1 LSRSSPRVEVA
12 YEALRRA
19 IIEQALLPG
28 SRLPEDQIGAHFG
41 ISRTL
46 VRTILV
52 RLHIVGLVD
61 ALPKRTV
68 TVAKPTL
75 EEAKDIFEVRRAL
88 EREAV
93 RLTIS
98 RWRPAFGAELEG
110 HVREEERA
118 KAARDDRLSIRLAG
132 EFHIKLAG
140 MSGNRVLE
148 RSLAELVSRCS
159 LILAAHGRPHS
170 SECAVNEH
178 SEIIRA
184 LREGDAAAATALM
197 DDHVGSV
204 EKRAVIDESI
214 EGAPSL
220 STILGRYSSAIASNG
235 APVILATRRRR
246 TRCRGSQC

>member
-1 LSRSSPRVEVA
+1 MSRSSPRVEAA

-28 SRLPEDQIGAHFG
+28 SKLPEDQIGAHFA

-46 VRTILV
+46 VRAVLA

-68 TVAKPTL
+68 TVARPTL

-93 RLTIS
+93 RLTIA

-110 HVREEERA
+110 HVREEKRA
-118 KAARDDRLSIRLAG
+118 NATRDDRLSIRLAG

-159 LILAAHGRPHS
+159 LILAAYGRPHS
-170 SECAVNEH
+170 SECAISEH

-184 LREGDAAAATALM
+184 LRAGDAAAASALM

-204 EKRAVIDESI
+204 EKRAVIDDSREA
-214 EGAPSL
+214 APSL
-220 STILGRYSSAIASNG
+220 STILSRYSSTVTGNN
-235 APVILATRRRR
+235 APVALATRHGRAR
-246 TRCRGSQC
+246 

>member
-1 LSRSSPRVEVA
+1 MSRSSPRVEIA

-28 SRLPEDQIGAHFG
+28 SKLPEDQLGIHFG

-46 VRTILV
+46 VRAVLG

-68 TVAKPTL
+68 TVARPTL
-75 EEAKDIFEVRRAL
+75 EEAKDIFEVRRVL

-93 RLTIS
+93 RLAIS
-98 RWRPAFGAELEG
+98 RWRSAFGAELEG
-110 HVREEERA
+110 HVREEESA
-118 KAARDDRLSIRLAG
+118 KVARDDRMSIRLAG

-159 LILAAHGRPHS
+159 LILAAYGRPHS
-170 SECAVNEH
+170 SECAISEH

-184 LREGDAAAATALM
+184 LRDGDASTAAALM
-197 DDHVGSV
+197 DNHIGSV
-204 EKRAVIDESI
+204 ERRAVIDGSHGTTANLSEILARYSLAI
-214 EGAPSL
+214 APSREAVVL
-220 STILGRYSSAIASNG
+220 RTGHRG
-235 APVILATRRRR
+235 AR
-246 TRCRGSQC
+246 